1 MSLSRS
7 EVVIANEIRLKRSQH
22 QGVFVVVEGRADRLL
37 YERFL
42 DAQRCKFVTTDGKE
56 KLSEV
61 FRILDAD
68 RFTGV
73 LGITDADFDRLE
85 GILPD
90 SPNIVRGDCHD
101 VEALLIRSP
110 ALDRVLREFGSDKKI
125 ANFVTKGGMDIRHVL
140 LTAASRIGCLRWH
153 SLRVNLRLRFDGL
166 QFSRFV
172 DEGTL
177 SVDTMRLIAAV
188 KNLSQRPSLDNN
200 ELASV
205 IGGIEAA
212 KHDPWQLCNGHDL
225 VSVLSIALRKTIG
238 SQSAT
243 AVAVEMLERAL
254 RLAFEAVDFAATE
267 LHAAIHQWEQA
278 NTPFRVLS

>member
-1 MSLSRS
+1 MSLPRS
-7 EVVIANEIRLKRSQH
+7 AVIIANEIRLKRSQH
-22 QGVFVVVEGRADRLL
+22 QGVFILVEGRTDRLF

-42 DAQRCKFVTTDGKE
+42 HPTQCKFVTTEGKE
-56 KLSEV
+56 KLGEV
-61 FRILDAD
+61 LRILDAD

-85 GILPD
+85 GILPN

-125 ANFVTKGGMDIRHVL
+125 ANFVIKVGMDIRHVL
-140 LTAASRIGCLRWH
+140 LTAASPIGCLRWH
-153 SLRVNLRLRFDGL
+153 SLRINLHLRFEGL

-177 SVDTMRLIAAV
+177 STDTGKLIAVV
-188 KNLSQRPSLDNN
+188 KNLSQRQDLEIDDLVSTMT
-200 ELASV
+200 SM
-205 IGGIEAA
+205 EAA
-212 KHDPWQLCNGHDL
+212 NHDPWQLCNGHDL
-225 VSVLSIALRKTIG
+225 VSVLSIALRKAIG